1 MNVQL
6 VAKTTGV
13 GKYEELNSEEIV
25 SAIARHGIIKE
36 DNGKLIKY
44 LMDNKHVSPLDM
56 INFVFEIE
64 TSLSIGRQLLRHASI
79 KPQEHSLRYSKS
91 IGLEPIEFRLEHS
104 KNRQSSAEIIGSV
117 IQHSKISS
125 NAFETIV
132 VDEFIENKGIKV
144 AEKYN
149 EYLGKV
155 AKLLNDILEIYQEGL
170 DLGIAKE
177 CARFILPN
185 CTTTIMS
192 FNGTLR
198 SWLTLLNV
206 RCDDHAQKECRIIA
220 NLIGEELEKEMP
232 NIFSTINWRTG
243 MFM

>member
-1 MNVQL
+1 MTRVEL
-6 VAKTTGV
+6 V
-13 GKYEELNSEEIV
+13 GKTVGIGKYQELNSEEIV
-25 SAIARHGIIKE
+25 AAIARHGIIKE

-91 IGLEPIEFRLEHS
+91 VGFEPIELRAEDK
-104 KNRQSSAEIIGSV
+104 KNRQSSTEIFNPEVSYYEFGNEIH
-117 IQHSKISS
+117 I
-125 NAFETIV
+125 NA
-132 VDEFIENKGIKV
+132 DEAVLRVLNIIE
-144 AEKYN
+144 AAYN
-149 EYLGKV
+149 G
-155 AKLLNDILEIYQEGL
+155 LLEAGV
-170 DLGIAKE
+170 AKE

-198 SWLTLLNV
+198 SWITLLNV
-206 RCDDHAQKECRIIA
+206 RCDSHAQKECRIIA

-232 NIFSTINWRTG
+232 NVFSQINWRQG